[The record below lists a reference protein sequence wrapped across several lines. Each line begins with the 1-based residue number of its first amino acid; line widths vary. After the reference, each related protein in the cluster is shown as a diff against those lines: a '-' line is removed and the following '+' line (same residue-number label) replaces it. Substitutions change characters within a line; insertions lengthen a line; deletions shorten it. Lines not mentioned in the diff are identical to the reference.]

1 MTAVSVYLGIDLGT
15 SGLKLSLVDQAG
27 QIRAEAEEPYEV
39 HAPAPGHAETDPA
52 DWLTALHRAGKR
64 LSGSAAGPVAAIGV
78 TGQMHGVVLSD
89 RDGEPLRPALLWPDQ
104 RAAEIMHRWTDLP
117 ADARSRLGNPLV
129 PGMAGPLLTWL
140 HEYEAA
146 SLDAAALVTS
156 PKDWLRGR
164 LTGDT
169 TTDRSDA
176 SATLLW
182 DVVADDW
189 ATDALSLTGISRDQ
203 LPAVASS
210 HAVVGTS
217 DLFDEHKAPAPVVA
231 GAADTAAALV
241 ALQATQPP
249 DTWSRS
255 LVINA
260 GTGIQIV
267 RPQAP
272 AEARTDP
279 ITHLYADADG
289 GWYEMLAVQNGGMAL
304 SWVQGVLDVT
314 WDQFLSLA
322 KASPAGAGGAVFV
335 PFLTGERGGLAP
347 SNSTARWSSLTPST
361 GRAQLARSAFE
372 AFAFTIRRG
381 TDMLGGH
388 QGPVLLSGGGAREPW
403 IRQLI
408 ADVLDIPVSYLHLRS
423 ASAVGAAVL
432 AARGVGMRLPV
443 PATVVEVKPS
453 DRDRQRL
460 DQAYDLWQATV
471 DA

>member
-1 MTAVSVYLGIDLGT
+1 
-15 SGLKLSLVDQAG
+15 
-27 QIRAEAEEPYEV
+27 
-39 HAPAPGHAETDPA
+39 
-52 DWLTALHRAGKR
+52 
-64 LSGSAAGPVAAIGV
+64 
-78 TGQMHGVVLSD
+78 
-89 RDGEPLRPALLWPDQ
+89 
-104 RAAEIMHRWTDLP
+104 MHRWTDLP

-140 HEYEAA
+140 HKHEAA
-146 SLDAAALVTS
+146 SLNAAAVVTS

-169 TTDRSDA
+169 TTERSDA

-210 HAVVGTS
+210 HAVVGTADLS
-217 DLFDEHKAPAPVVA
+217 DGHQAPAPVVA

-267 RPQAP
+267 RPQVP

-279 ITHLYADADG
+279 ITHLYADAEG

-304 SWVQGVLDVT
+304 SWARSVLDVT
-314 WDQFLSLA
+314 WDQFSSLA
-322 KASPAGAGGAVFV
+322 KASPDGAGGAVFV
-335 PFLTGERGGLAP
+335 LAP

-361 GRAQLARSAFE
+361 GRAQLARSSFE

-381 TDMLGGH
+381 IDMLGGH

-453 DRDRQRL
+453 DRDRQPL